1 MKKVMLAAA
10 VAALAATAAHA
21 GSLADPIVEPEVIVE
36 TATSSS
42 AAGIIVPLL
51 FLAAVGAAIWLL

>member
-1 MKKVMLAAA
+1 MKKVMLAAT
-10 VAALAATAAHA
+10 VVALAATAAHA
-21 GSLADPIVEPEVIVE
+21 GSLADPIVEPEIVVE

>member
-1 MKKVMLAAA
+1 MKKVMLAAT
-10 VAALAATAAHA
+10 VVALAATAAHA
-21 GSLADPIVEPEVIVE
+21 GSLADPIVEPEIVVE
-36 TATSSS
+36 TTTSSS

>member
-21 GSLADPIVEPEVIVE
+21 GSLADPIVEPEIIVE